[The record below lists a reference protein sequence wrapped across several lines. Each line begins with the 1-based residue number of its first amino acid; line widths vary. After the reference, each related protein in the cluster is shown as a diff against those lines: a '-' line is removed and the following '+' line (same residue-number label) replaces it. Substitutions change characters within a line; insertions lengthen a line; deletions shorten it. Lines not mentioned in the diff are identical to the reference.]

1 MGKRITYIDIAKGIG
16 ILCVVLGHVNL
27 WDKLDML
34 IHGFHMPL
42 FFFLSGYLFKATDG
56 KSFIIK
62 KARTL
67 LWPYLLFYLLNIVLS
82 PYVKG
87 MPIGGGT
94 WFLLALFYAEII
106 YYVVKHLAKK
116 EACID
121 ITCFCITMV
130 GFALSLYIPNRT
142 LLFVESG
149 LVAIAFM
156 RLGDIYRNK
165 AMQAN
170 MSVVK
175 SGIMLILYI
184 VLSVMNGNVNMKEG
198 HYSNWIIFILDA
210 LIGIY
215 VVFYISQQID
225 ISKSKAISLVSV
237 YLTRIGKN
245 SIVYFLFNQTI
256 IFIFMNLFSEFG
268 LNKHI
273 SKIIVFIFS
282 VVTLYFLDLFLSK
295 TNIIKILGR

>member
-1 MGKRITYIDIAKGIG
+1 MEKRIEYIDIAKGIG

-42 FFFLSGYLFKATDG
+42 FFFVSGYLFKVTDIRY
-56 KSFIIK
+56 FILKKIK
-62 KARTL
+62 TL
-67 LWPYLLFYLLNIVLS
+67 LWPYLLFYLLNLVLS
-82 PYVKG
+82 PFVEG

-94 WFLLALFYAEII
+94 WFLLALFYAEVI
-106 YYVVKHLAKK
+106 YYIVVYLAKK
-116 EACID
+116 EIYID
-121 ITCFCITMV
+121 IICFCITIL
-130 GFALSLYIPNRT
+130 GLALSLIIPNRT
-142 LLFVESG
+142 LLYVGSG
-149 LVAIAFM
+149 LVAIAFI
-156 RLGDIYRNK
+156 RFGNLYRNK
-165 AMQAN
+165 IKELNFNIGKA
-170 MSVVK
+170 
-175 SGIMLILYI
+175 GIMIILYV
-184 VLSVMNGNVNMKEG
+184 VLSVINGNVNMKEG
-198 HYSNWIIFILDA
+198 IYSNWIIFILDA

-256 IFIFMNLFSEFG
+256 IFIFMNLFSEFS

-273 SKIIVFIFS
+273 IKIIVFIIS
-282 VVTLYFLDLFLSK
+282 VVTLFLLDLVMNK
-295 TNIIKILGR
+295 TKIIKILGR